1 MTPFPEAEIMTIK
14 RLEVALRKMDYK
26 LLKDGAYK
34 LHEKFHSGHKFEY
47 LDLLEDILLEVS
59 ENPQVPSDIKEI
71 LCPTIEDILL
81 QGRAEESLVQTQIQ
95 STTPKLQEQNNPA
108 RLSAFD
114 AFGSQKEAPVKYFS
128 EQSPFSAQP
137 FKEFNPSSSVKNSST
152 PLFFTNQVPYGAK
165 QEDKISE
172 ENEYLNQ
179 DDNHNEDMVQ
189 NNEVVYQE
197 NIEAL
202 KEEYSKEENEIKN
215 QEENIEEFSEE
226 NHQEEIP
233 QEEVYEEE
241 NRNYQIENAQTKIEE
256 EVTDEN
262 FENEIQD
269 EIKEEAYG
277 NTQEE
282 IHNDMQEDAHGD
294 IQKEIIK
301 EVQEEIQEKSF
312 AEENKEKDSIAI
324 FYGQDISNEKIKNII
339 KYRKLLQQS
348 SDDSN
353 KVCEIFKLI
362 SEITTQ
368 ANTNVVELKGILEK
382 LKSNNYKTNLIT
394 NSQSALFF
402 ELFDMCGIEYEL
414 YDIDFKNDVN
424 FSALYGLSNLFSCME
439 CEEKYLDIN
448 NDIRPLVLEC
458 PKCKCPMYP
467 DFYAPTTQCGIN
479 MEYYN
484 SAFASLSNSNVWLLI
499 HPSFN
504 DKISS
509 DMIEYAF
516 RTNKTIQKIYILE
529 KDINVRETYKY
540 VFSKINPNVKIYAD
554 NNTLEDFLNF
564 I

>member
-47 LDLLEDILLEVS
+47 LDLLEEILLEVS
-59 ENPQVPSDIKEI
+59 ENPQVPSDIKDI

-81 QGRAEESLVQTQIQ
+81 QGRAEESLVQEQIQ
-95 STTPKLQEQNNPA
+95 STTPKLQEQNSPA
-108 RLSAFD
+108 KLTAFD

-137 FKEFNPSSSVKNSST
+137 FKEFNPASSVKNSST
-152 PLFFTNQVPYGAK
+152 PLFFTNQVPYVSK
-165 QEDKISE
+165 QEDENLK
-172 ENEYLNQ
+172 ENEYPNQ
-179 DDNHNEDMVQ
+179 DDKKNENIVQ
-189 NNEVVYQE
+189 NNEMVYQE
-197 NIEAL
+197 NAEVQNDEHL
-202 KEEYSKEENEIKN
+202 SENDEIKN
-215 QEENIEEFSEE
+215 QEENIEKTSEE
-226 NHQEEIP
+226 IHEEEI
-233 QEEVYEEE
+233 QNYSNE
-241 NRNYQIENAQTKIEE
+241 NPEIKIDED
-256 EVTDEN
+256 VLDEN
-262 FENEIQD
+262 YENEIQD
-269 EIKEEAYG
+269 EIKEEAQENIQEEVFEDTQENIHG
-277 NTQEE
+277 NIQEE
-282 IHNDMQEDAHGD
+282 IIE
-294 IQKEIIK
+294 
-301 EVQEEIQEKSF
+301 EVQEKIQEETIL
-312 AEENKEKDSIAI
+312 EEIKEKDPIAI

-339 KYRKLLQQS
+339 RYRKLLQQAN
-348 SDDSN
+348 DDGN
-353 KVCEIFKLI
+353 KTCEIFKLI

-382 LKSNNYKTNLIT
+382 LKTNNYKTNLVT
-394 NSQSALFF
+394 NSQSAMFF

-414 YDIDFKNDVN
+414 YDVDFKNDVN

-448 NDIRPLVLEC
+448 NDIRPLILEC
-458 PKCKCPMYP
+458 PKCKSPMYP
-467 DFYAPTTQCGIN
+467 DFYAPTMQCGIN

-516 RTNKTIQKIYILE
+516 RTNKCIQKVYILE

-554 NNTLEDFLNF
+554 NNTLEDFLNS